1 MSSTTGIQ
9 NLLVNVFRPVYTYD
23 PINPLFTP
31 KLSISNIDAYSG
43 NTISVFNAA
52 VGDTAGNV
60 YVGSN
65 AGNSYTTIR
74 SCSNNTTL
82 GYGAGFAIS
91 NVSNSTYIGFN
102 TGAATSNASN
112 VIGIGTN
119 TGGAGISN
127 IFLGNGTSSI
137 GSNNISI
144 GHGIVGGTTSNVFL
158 GNGTSATGSNNILI
172 GHGISGGSSSSKFQV
187 ASTLYGNLL
196 TNWIGIGTTTPYD
209 PNDKLDVSGN
219 MYLLGQIGV
228 NITPGDRTL
237 DVNGDFRAADASG
250 NILDFNDGVTLSSG
264 GLGSV
269 QSNVS
274 AAVGTTTIGQIK
286 KGIIHVS
293 AVDRA
298 SSANRAAYIY
308 FAWTTSNVTSL
319 ASSSNGDTD
328 ITTSTTNIQ
337 ISNATTTKTYDY
349 SITYFPLP

>member
-1 MSSTTGIQ
+1 MSSTTGFQ

-23 PINPLFTP
+23 PLNPLFTP
-31 KLSISNIDAYSG
+31 KLSISNIDTYSG

-52 VGDTAGNV
+52 VGDSASNV

-65 AGNSYTTIR
+65 AGNPYTSLQ
-74 SCSNNTTL
+74 SCSNNTTI
-82 GYGAGFAIS
+82 GYGAGANIS
-91 NVSNSTYIGFN
+91 NVSNSTYLGFN
-102 TGAATSNASN
+102 TGAGASNASN
-112 VIGIGTN
+112 VIAIGAN
-119 TGGAGISN
+119 AGGAGISN
-127 IFLGNGTSSI
+127 IFLGNGTSS
-137 GSNNISI
+137 
-144 GHGIVGGTTSNVFL
+144 
-158 GNGTSATGSNNILI
+158 TGSNNILI
-172 GHGISGGSSSSKFQV
+172 GHGINVGSSNYRFRVGSSV
-187 ASTLYGNLL
+187 YGDLS
-196 TNWIGIGTTTPYD
+196 TNWIGIGTSTPYD
-209 PNDKLDVSGN
+209 TNDRLDVSGN

-228 NITPGDRTL
+228 NITPGSRTL

-250 NILDFNDGVTLSSG
+250 NTLDFNDGVTLSSG
-264 GLGSV
+264 GFGSI

-337 ISNATTTKTYDY
+337 ISNVTTTKTYDY